1 MKKYLILLI
10 ISGCGGNGVERGEEN
25 IPPVLIQVWDQS
37 QCKICKDPTMSLSGI
52 GLTSVDLSKESF

>member
-1 MKKYLILLI
+1 MEVMELKKKI
-10 ISGCGGNGVERGEEN
+10 EEN

-52 GLTSVDLSKESF
+52 GLTSVDLSKKVFR